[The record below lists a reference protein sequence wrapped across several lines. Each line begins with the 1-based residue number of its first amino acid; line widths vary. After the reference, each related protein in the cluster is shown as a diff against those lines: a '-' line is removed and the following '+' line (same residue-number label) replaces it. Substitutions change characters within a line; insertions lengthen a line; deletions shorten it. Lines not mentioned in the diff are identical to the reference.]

1 MVTKLHYIDHHLIF
15 HQFPLQADLKWI
27 KAGGIFGVFKDHRKL
42 NLLNGIWSILSEHT
56 TPGRERILREKEEAL
71 VLAEKNLARVEKLRP
86 ELSEA
91 ESLRLKRLW
100 SNAVTAGK
108 AIGSFVRVV
117 CAYFD
122 DMEAGREEAPGMEA
136 AIASMKETLLPLM
149 THPGEFEVASAEFVN
164 GMDHHVFTV
173 AGNDLDQVY
182 LKPLLGIVPLLRA
195 EYRAEFEA
203 RKKAGALPGVVDFII
218 PGGITDECRCGRF
231 MHASH
236 ALLKDGR
243 PGRLIG
249 NQVFPN
255 GYLEC
260 FLKGDASAP
269 QFLLLEGT
277 GDCRISVN
285 GRESECRLDDAPRID
300 LAPCGEVHIVLRKL
314 GNRYPLIRSI
324 AVCRKP

>member
-1 MVTKLHYIDHHLIF
+1 
-15 HQFPLQADLKWI
+15 
-27 KAGGIFGVFKDHRKL
+27 
-42 NLLNGIWSILSEHT
+42 
-56 TPGRERILREKEEAL
+56 
-71 VLAEKNLARVEKLRP
+71 
-86 ELSEA
+86 
-91 ESLRLKRLW
+91 
-100 SNAVTAGK
+100 
-108 AIGSFVRVV
+108 
-117 CAYFD
+117 
-122 DMEAGREEAPGMEA
+122 
-136 AIASMKETLLPLM
+136 
-149 THPGEFEVASAEFVN
+149 
-164 GMDHHVFTV
+164 
-173 AGNDLDQVY
+173 
-182 LKPLLGIVPLLRA
+182 
-195 EYRAEFEA
+195 
-203 RKKAGALPGVVDFII
+203 
-218 PGGITDECRCGRF
+218 